1 MIEQSGHFE
10 IRAISDYTLG
20 AWVLLAV
27 IAVHVFAM
35 AYIVLRIRRQRRRRA
50 GRWLRLP

>member
-10 IRAISDYTLG
+10 IRAVSPYTW
-20 AWVLLAV
+20 ATWFVLAV

-35 AYIVLRIRRQRRRRA
+35 AYLFLRYRRARKRRA
-50 GRWLRLP
+50 GSWLK